1 MNVAGSQARYEIA
14 IRRGHSY
21 SWDQLWPDAIREFE
35 QASQEAPS
43 EPSPFAGLGMAYF
56 ELGELEKSLEN
67 YKLAARYS
75 RGDMIYLKHVADVQE
90 RLGQVKDA
98 AQTYMAIGEIQLRR
112 KRLDEA
118 VGNWLRAA
126 RLDPNLIGARRR
138 LASLYQRQGLTRNAV
153 REYLALARIYN
164 SQNQKES
171 ALQMCQAALEL
182 DPRNPDIL
190 TAMELIEQGA
200 ADIATEDEIFVS
212 LETLAAFDS
221 EEVPPFATA
230 YEAETAGGQVKD
242 DSVVS
247 GGPMQ
252 HARRLALEQLAQ
264 GVFEFEDE
272 EDALMAT
279 TGISTNKVER
289 DSCIS
294 EGLDYQTRDRF
305 EEAITSFE
313 EAIGGGEN
321 SAAIHFNLGVLYKD
335 QARLDD
341 AIAQFNQAN
350 EKQEYRV
357 ASNYALGETYRELEA
372 VGKAVEHYLVA
383 LTIIDLN
390 TVRPEQSDRLIELY
404 DHLANDLL
412 TGVDTAKANEFMAAL
427 VEFFEHK
434 DWEFKIRAARERL
447 DALSADEQTMILGDI
462 LMAGSTQVLE
472 SLYLSELYAK
482 RGNYHSAVEE
492 AYRAIQLSPFYLPG
506 HIQLAELLA
515 RWERADIAVAK
526 YIAIGDTYRVRGDES
541 GSINAYERAL
551 ELSPLDLKTRAR
563 LIEWLIQSDRLDR
576 ALEHYLA
583 LGDAQYN
590 LAQVD
595 EARKTYMEALKI
607 IPSGEPGI
615 EWRHRLLRV
624 IADIDMQRLDWKRA
638 IAAYSELSKSD
649 PGDVMIARSMI
660 DLYQKVGRPDAGMRH
675 LDRHLVFLVRNG
687 RGSEITDVLA
697 EMIEERPADV
707 GLVDRMVRLQMHQGQ
722 NAQAIELL
730 DQLGELQL
738 EAGDTK
744 SAIATIEKI
753 LTMHPEDELKYLQLV
768 YSLRQES
775 ETGSSEADQL
785 PVA

>member
-1 MNVAGSQARYEIA
+1 MKVAGSQARYEIA

-35 QASQEAPS
+35 HASQEAPS
-43 EPSPFAGLGMAYF
+43 EPSPYAGLGMAYF
-56 ELGELEKSLEN
+56 ELGELERSLEN
-67 YKLAARYS
+67 YKLAARFS
-75 RGDMIYLKHVADVQE
+75 KGDMIYLKHVADVQE
-90 RLGQVKDA
+90 RLGQVRDA

-164 SQNQKES
+164 SQQKKDN
-171 ALQMCQAALEL
+171 ALQMCQAALDL
-182 DPRNPDIL
+182 DPQNPDIL

-200 ADIATEDEIFVS
+200 ADIATGDELFVS
-212 LETLAAFDS
+212 LETLAALDS
-221 EEVPPFATA
+221 EEIPPFATA
-230 YEAETAGGQVKD
+230 YEAEQVGSQAKEE
-242 DSVVS
+242 SEVS
-247 GGPMQ
+247 GGPME
-252 HARRLALEQLAQ
+252 HARQLALKQLAQ
-264 GVFEFEDE
+264 GVFDFEGE

-279 TGISTNKVER
+279 TGFGTNKVER
-289 DSCIS
+289 DAYIS

-305 EEAITSFE
+305 EEAIVSFE
-313 EAIGGGEN
+313 QAITAGEN
-321 SAAIHFNLGVLYKD
+321 SAAVHFNLGVLYQEQD
-335 QARLDD
+335 RLDE

-350 EKQEYRV
+350 EDQAYRV
-357 ASNYALGETYRELEA
+357 ATNYALGETYRELE
-372 VGKAVEHYLVA
+372 VVSKAVEHYLVA

-412 TGVDTAKANEFMAAL
+412 SGDDAAKASEFMVAL
-427 VEFFEHK
+427 VDFFEHK

-447 DALSADEQTMILGDI
+447 DALSADGQTMILGDI
-462 LMAGSTQVLE
+462 LMAGSTRVLE

-492 AYRAIQLSPFYLPG
+492 AYRAIQLSPYYLPG

-526 YIAIGDTYRVRGDES
+526 FIAIGDTYRVRGDEN
-541 GSINAYERAL
+541 GSISAYERAL

-563 LIEWLIQSDRLDR
+563 LIELLIQSDRMER

-583 LGDAQYN
+583 LGEAQYN

-607 IPSGEPGI
+607 VPSGETGS
-615 EWRHRLLRV
+615 EWRLRLLRV

-638 IAAYSELSKSD
+638 IAAYSELSKND

-687 RGSEITDVLA
+687 RGDDITNILA
-697 EMIEERPADV
+697 EMIDQRPTDA
-707 GLVDRMVRLQMHQGQ
+707 GLVDRMVRLQIHQGEKV
-722 NAQAIELL
+722 QAIRLL
-730 DQLGELQL
+730 DQLGESQL
-738 EAGDTK
+738 EAGDTEG
-744 SAIATIEKI
+744 AIATIEKL
-753 LTMHPEDELKYLQLV
+753 LTLQPDEELKYLQLL
-768 YSLRQES
+768 YSLREGS
-775 ETGSSEADQL
+775 GTGTSEADHL

>member
-1 MNVAGSQARYEIA
+1 MAGSQARYEIA

-43 EPSPFAGLGMAYF
+43 EPSPYAGLGMAYF
-56 ELGELEKSLEN
+56 ELGELENSLEN
-67 YKLAARYS
+67 YKLAARFS
-75 RGDMIYLKHVADVQE
+75 KGDMIYLKHVADVQE
-90 RLGQVKDA
+90 RLGQVRDA

-171 ALQMCQAALEL
+171 ALKMCQAALEL

-200 ADIATEDEIFVS
+200 ADIATDDEIFVS

-221 EEVPPFATA
+221 EEIPPFATA
-230 YEAETAGGQVKD
+230 YEAETAGGPVKD
-242 DSVVS
+242 DSVIS

-279 TGISTNKVER
+279 TGIGINKVER
-289 DSCIS
+289 DAYIS

-305 EEAITSFE
+305 EEAIASFE
-313 EAIGGGEN
+313 QAIRGGEN
-321 SAAIHFNLGVLYKD
+321 SAAVHFNLGVLYQD
-335 QARLDD
+335 QVRLDD
-341 AIAQFNQAN
+341 AISQFNQAN
-350 EKQEYRV
+350 EEQRYRV

-372 VGKAVEHYLVA
+372 VSKAVEHYLVA

-390 TVRPEQSDRLIELY
+390 TVQPEQSDRLIELY

-412 TGVDTAKANEFMAAL
+412 TGEDTAKATEFMAAL

-447 DALSADEQTMILGDI
+447 DALSADGQTMILGDI

-472 SLYLSELYAK
+472 SLYLSELYGK

-526 YIAIGDTYRVRGDES
+526 FIAIGDTYRVRGDEN

-563 LIEWLIQSDRLDR
+563 LIELLIQSDRLER

-607 IPSGEPGI
+607 VPSGELGT
-615 EWRHRLLRV
+615 EWRLRLLRV

-675 LDRHLVFLVRNG
+675 LDRHLVYLVRNG
-687 RGSEITDVLA
+687 RGDEITGILA
-697 EMIEERPADV
+697 EMIEQQPADA
-707 GLVDRMVRLQMHQGQ
+707 GLVDRMVRLQIHQGQ
-722 NAQAIELL
+722 NAEAIELL

-738 EAGDTK
+738 EAGDTEG
-744 SAIATIEKI
+744 AIATIEKI
-753 LTMHPEDELKYLQLV
+753 LTLHPEDELKYSQLL
-768 YSLRQES
+768 YSMRQGS
-775 ETGSSEADQL
+775 GTGTSEADHL